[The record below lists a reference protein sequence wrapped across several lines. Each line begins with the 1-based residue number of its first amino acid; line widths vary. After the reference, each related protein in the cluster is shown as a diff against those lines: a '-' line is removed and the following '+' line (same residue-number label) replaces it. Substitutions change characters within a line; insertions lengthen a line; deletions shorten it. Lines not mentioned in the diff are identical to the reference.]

1 MDITLP
7 ETQSQL
13 EPIGDIL
20 DRHLSIPKSTTFQRN
35 PLEELID
42 DENVEEILIHNHRE
56 IWVDRRGKLE
66 KQKEVFSC
74 QNSFH
79 RWYIT
84 FCEESGAHTNISSPF
99 ANGKWKN
106 FRAHVASDPI
116 SKDSPLI
123 SLRRHRK
130 KVWQLK
136 DFAEQEWCCD
146 FFLQFLKNA
155 IAQKKNFLVIG
166 ATSSGKTSALNA
178 LLQEVPSN
186 ERCLFLEDTEELV
199 VPNEIST
206 RLTTRH
212 DPNGTLKDITL
223 CDLVKQSL
231 RMRPDRLIVGEV
243 RGEEAKD
250 LLMAMATGH
259 KGCAG
264 TLHAQNSQDALFRLE
279 MLIQWGAPQW
289 NLESIRRLIQSSIDF
304 IIAVEKDS
312 SGQRKLKEVCRL
324 RSVEAFGITLEPLRP
339 SPNPTSY

>member
-1 MDITLP
+1 MDLNHP
-7 ETQSQL
+7 

-20 DRHLSIPKSTTFQRN
+20 DKHFITPRGIDFQRH
-35 PLEELID
+35 PLDSLID
-42 DENVEEILIHNHRE
+42 DESVEEILIHSHQE
-56 IWVDRRGKLE
+56 IWVDRQGMLQE
-66 KQKEVFSC
+66 HKETFSC
-74 QNSFH
+74 QNAFH
-79 RWYIT
+79 RWYLN

-106 FRAHVASDPI
+106 FRVHITAEPI
-116 SKDSPLI
+116 SKNGPLI

-130 KVWQLK
+130 KVWRLNE
-136 DFAEQEWCCD
+136 FAEQKWCSD
-146 FFLQFLKNA
+146 FFLNFLQESIKQKN
-155 IAQKKNFLVIG
+155 NFLVVG

-178 LLQEVPSN
+178 LLQEVPN
-186 ERCLFLEDTEELV
+186 HERCLILEDTEELV
-199 VPNEIST
+199 TPNSISA
-206 RLTTRH
+206 RLTTRQ
-212 DPNGTLKDITL
+212 DPNESLKDITL

-231 RMRPDRLIVGEV
+231 RMRPDRLVVGEV

-264 TLHAQNSQDALFRLE
+264 TLHARDSKDALFRLE

-304 IIAVEKDS
+304 IVVVEKNN
-312 SGQRKLKEVCRL
+312 SGQRRLKEICLL

-339 SPNPTSY
+339 SL